1 MARNE
6 AKCDRVRVKSEW
18 IRRAMRWAFVSA
30 TLMLTLTLVHGC
42 SRTRLKPALIEAQSD
57 ERLRPPDDTQLVVFE
72 TIDKVD
78 LLFVIDNSPSM
89 ADKQELLRQAVP
101 TLLERLI
108 NPPCISVVDPND
120 AVAVEGPGARCPAG
134 YEKEF
139 EPLIDLHVGVITSSL
154 GGHGGDLC
162 TPVSVAPDPTQNDR
176 AHLLASVR
184 EGLDAYDSAGFLAW
198 DPAGSKNPP
207 GDGEVGSFIVS
218 FQDHVA
224 AAGEV
229 GCGHEA
235 TQEAWYRFL
244 VEPNPY
250 EKVVSDGAFAFQE
263 GTDEVLLEQRAAFVR
278 PDSLLMIVVLS
289 DEDDCSVVDGGLGW
303 IISSTGGPGPSFNLP
318 PATSVCYTDPNHRC
332 CRSCGL
338 LEEAPPPG
346 CAPLAR
352 DPGCR
357 ASEPLGG
364 DSLNMRCHRQKQR
377 FGFDL
382 LYPVER
388 YSGALKERA
397 VFDLRNCD
405 REEQDEASA
414 DGCPLLPNPLFVGRR
429 DPSMIIYT
437 AIVGVPWQDIASSE
451 SLTGPTLEYLS
462 HGELEALGRW
472 EVILGDPE
480 AGVPPLDPLMI
491 AQSEPRTGVHPI
503 TGEPVAPI
511 HSTDPQ
517 ANSINGHEFVNTDDT
532 EPQYACIF
540 PLETPRV
547 CSDSFSCDCAD
558 RDLNK
563 DRPLCKPPGGGPAGL
578 TQYFA
583 KAYPGLRHLEVAKQ
597 LGDAASIASVCP
609 KTTTPPT
616 AAPSFGYNPAA
627 QHMYQRLAGG
637 LGERCLA
644 TPLPHTSDGRAECV
658 LWQLRDGDCDCA
670 AAGLQEV
677 DAQALESVQRMLEF
691 ECSFQRRFDCERACA
706 CQLPQLRGSELA
718 ACQESALASGI
729 DGWCSIDPSQGI
741 GDPQFVT
748 DCRVGHPRTLRLL
761 GNLERLKD
769 EALFLTCPE

>member
-1 MARNE
+1 
-6 AKCDRVRVKSEW
+6 
-18 IRRAMRWAFVSA
+18 
-30 TLMLTLTLVHGC
+30 
-42 SRTRLKPALIEAQSD
+42 
-57 ERLRPPDDTQLVVFE
+57 DTQLVVFE

-184 EGLDAYDSAGFLAW
+184 GGLDAYDSAGFPAW
-198 DPAGSKNPP
+198 DPAGSTNQP
-207 GDGEVGSFIVS
+207 GDDDVGSFPVDS
-218 FQDHVA
+218 QDHVA

-364 DSLNMRCHRQKQR
+364 DSLNMRC
-377 FGFDL
+377 
-382 LYPVER
+382 
-388 YSGALKERA
+388 
-397 VFDLRNCD
+397 
-405 REEQDEASA
+405 
-414 DGCPLLPNPLFVGRR
+414 
-429 DPSMIIYT
+429 
-437 AIVGVPWQDIASSE
+437 
-451 SLTGPTLEYLS
+451 
-462 HGELEALGRW
+462 
-472 EVILGDPE
+472 
-480 AGVPPLDPLMI
+480 
-491 AQSEPRTGVHPI
+491 
-503 TGEPVAPI
+503 
-511 HSTDPQ
+511 
-517 ANSINGHEFVNTDDT
+517 
-532 EPQYACIF
+532 
-540 PLETPRV
+540 
-547 CSDSFSCDCAD
+547 
-558 RDLNK
+558 
-563 DRPLCKPPGGGPAGL
+563 
-578 TQYFA
+578 
-583 KAYPGLRHLEVAKQ
+583 
-597 LGDAASIASVCP
+597 
-609 KTTTPPT
+609 
-616 AAPSFGYNPAA
+616 
-627 QHMYQRLAGG
+627 
-637 LGERCLA
+637 
-644 TPLPHTSDGRAECV
+644 
-658 LWQLRDGDCDCA
+658 
-670 AAGLQEV
+670 
-677 DAQALESVQRMLEF
+677 
-691 ECSFQRRFDCERACA
+691 
-706 CQLPQLRGSELA
+706 
-718 ACQESALASGI
+718 
-729 DGWCSIDPSQGI
+729 
-741 GDPQFVT
+741 
-748 DCRVGHPRTLRLL
+748 
-761 GNLERLKD
+761 
-769 EALFLTCPE
+769 